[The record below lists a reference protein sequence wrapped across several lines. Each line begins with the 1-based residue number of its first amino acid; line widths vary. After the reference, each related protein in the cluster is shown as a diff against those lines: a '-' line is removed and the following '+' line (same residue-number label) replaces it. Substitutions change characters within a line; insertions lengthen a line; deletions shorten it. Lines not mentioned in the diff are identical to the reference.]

1 MRQPGQSL
9 AGILSFSIIRVI
21 EILQDILSGKG
32 SMSNYNGLGVFP
44 VRRDIMSVSLT
55 KASSTSQYAL
65 EVAASPM
72 KHFLAEQKAYSH
84 VTNIIY
90 KTIFPKNTINFRD
103 TFMQGQELEVS
114 QSRMRNLNVSK
125 GFQNVSRRENKKARK
140 LPREE
145 RKKDN

>member
-1 MRQPGQSL
+1 MPASEHWKYMRLEGSWEGAPSQCGSL
-9 AGILSFSIIRVI
+9 GSRWLGYCQFSIIRVI

-114 QSRMRNLNVSK
+114 QSRMRNLNVS
-125 GFQNVSRRENKKARK
+125 
-140 LPREE
+140 
-145 RKKDN
+145 